1 MLAFTSTKIPPSGIK
16 NSAFEPDA
24 RKIRPS
30 VTKSSAIWPAARKI
44 RPSVTKSS
52 AFWPKAR
59 KVRPSVTKSS
69 NSGPEYQFGKKTLQ
83 TDTKTARIVS
93 NLSEIIA
100 V

>member
-16 NSAFEPDA
+16 NSAFGPD
-24 RKIRPS
+24 
-30 VTKSSAIWPAARKI
+30 ARKI

-59 KVRPSVTKSS
+59 KIRPTETKSS
-69 NSGPEYQFGKKTLQ
+69 NSGPEYQFWEKTLRA
-83 TDTKTARIVS
+83 DTKTARIVS
-93 NLSEIIA
+93 NLKENTA

>member
-16 NSAFEPDA
+16 NSAFGPD
-24 RKIRPS
+24 
-30 VTKSSAIWPAARKI
+30 ARKI

-59 KVRPSVTKSS
+59 KIRPSVTKSS
-69 NSGPEYQFGKKTLQ
+69 NSAPEYQFGKKTLQ
-83 TDTKTARIVS
+83 ADTDTGRTVS